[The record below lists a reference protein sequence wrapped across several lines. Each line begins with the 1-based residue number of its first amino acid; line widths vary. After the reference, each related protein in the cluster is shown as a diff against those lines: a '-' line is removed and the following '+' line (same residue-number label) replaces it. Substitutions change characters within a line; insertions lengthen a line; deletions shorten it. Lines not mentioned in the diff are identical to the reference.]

1 MRIVNIMLAHV
12 RGGVETMAVRYHQAM
27 RRAGFDVLS
36 VGHSQG
42 ELFAA
47 VERGDLPS
55 AEVVR
60 MDAPI
65 NHDPFAAW
73 KLRGI
78 DRDFKSD
85 IILTHGNRA
94 TGISLL
100 PFLGT
105 AGKTVQVVHNF
116 RHKNQVGRLRAAVA
130 VSLSVRDSLRAS
142 HPALPVFE
150 VLNFAPL
157 DVRPVKAAP
166 EAVPV
171 IGTLSRLH
179 RNKGVDVM
187 LEAMARLR
195 DRGVEVRLRIAGDGP
210 ERETLEALSHSLDL
224 EDRVTFEGWVS
235 PAADYLTT
243 LDLFAAP
250 SRVEPFGLVVAESMA
265 AGVPVVASRIDG
277 PREILKDGELGRL
290 VAAEDAD
297 ALAFAIEAAVK
308 DWPGTLAR
316 AQSAQDYAAA
326 HFSLPAG
333 AARLKTVLQ
342 QIAPIVANKT

>member
-27 RRAGFDVLS
+27 RSAGFDVLS

-47 VERGDLPS
+47 IERGDIPGG
-55 AEVVR
+55 EVVR
-60 MDAPI
+60 MNAPI
-65 NHDPFAAW
+65 NHDPFAALQ
-73 KLRGI
+73 LRSLN
-78 DRDFKSD
+78 RHFKPD
-85 IILTHGNRA
+85 IVLTHGNRA
-94 TGISLL
+94 TGIALL
-100 PFLGT
+100 PFVGT
-105 AGKTVQVVHNF
+105 AAKTVQVVHNF
-116 RHKNQVGRLRAAVA
+116 RHKNQVNRLRAAIA

-157 DVRPVKAAP
+157 DMRPVK
-166 EAVPV
+166 VPPDRTPV
-171 IGTLSRLH
+171 VGTLSRLH

-187 LEAMARLR
+187 LEAMATLR
-195 DRGVEVRLRIAGDGP
+195 NRGVFVRLRIAGDGP
-210 ERETLEALSHSLDL
+210 EREALEALSQRLDL

-277 PREILKDGELGRL
+277 PREILRSGELGRL
-290 VAAEDAD
+290 VAAEDAT
-297 ALAFAIEAAVK
+297 ALADAIEAAVK

-316 AQSAQDYAAA
+316 AQAAQDYATT

-333 AARLKTVLQ
+333 STRLKSVLQ
-342 QIAPIVANKT
+342 QIAPIVANKA